1 VGGWWGDTVSSW
13 AGGEGL
19 AGGEMKGVREC
30 MGRPYR
36 LIGRVDGWE
45 GGGGRIAPGAFLNQ
59 FPAAGGYDVRVGTRR
74 YGKVGNQAI
83 GVGLDVDVALRPGRV
98 VVDEDGGATV
108 RVEEGEQEAEEA
120 EEAEEQQLCV
130 LEFDEGR

>member
-1 VGGWWGDTVSSW
+1 MSSS
-13 AGGEGL
+13 GVREGL
-19 AGGEMKGVREC
+19 AAGDMKGVREC

-45 GGGGRIAPGAFLNQ
+45 GGGGGRIAPGAFLNQ
-59 FPAAGGYDVRVGTRR
+59 FPAAGGYDVRVGF
-74 YGKVGNQAI
+74 GKFGNEAI

-108 RVEEGEQEAEEA
+108 RVEEGEQEAEQ
-120 EEAEEQQLCV
+120 QQLCV
-130 LEFDEGR
+130 LEFDEER